1 MTDITSAGQWMIAN
15 PRVGGLVLAG
25 GQSRRMGCDKALLK
39 VDGQT
44 LLLRA
49 INLLRPYAGSV
60 AILGPPGRYESLGVP
75 VIPDRWPG
83 QGPLA
88 ALLTGLE
95 RSANDW
101 NVFLACD
108 LPLLNAQFIE
118 LLLRSIQRDN
128 FDAVVPRTSSGWH
141 PLCAAYRRTCAAQMR
156 KSLDAGR
163 PAIVDLLPD
172 LQVDI
177 ITEERLTK
185 AEIDEEILLN
195 VNSPKDWQRV
205 LSRMRAH
212 S

>member
-1 MTDITSAGQWMIAN
+1 LKEQMIAN
-15 PRVGGLVLAG
+15 AGVCGFVLGG

-49 INLLRPYAGSV
+49 INLLKPYAGSV

-95 RSANDW
+95 RSANDR

-118 LLLRSIQRDN
+118 LLLRSKQPGN

-141 PLCAAYRRTCAAQMR
+141 PLCAACRRTCTARMR
-156 KSLDAGR
+156 NVLDEGR
-163 PAIVDLLPD
+163 SAIIDALPD
-172 LQVDI
+172 LRGDV
-177 ITEERLTK
+177 ITSERL
-185 AEIDEEILLN
+185 AEAELGEDILEN
-195 VNSPKDWQRV
+195 VNSPDDWRRL